1 MRYLT
6 FLFVILL
13 LASCGSDENTNQ
25 KDDFS
30 YLPDAVGGYS
40 TINIIADESLWDYGL
55 KSAIE
60 PAFSKEIEG
69 LLNAEREFDITT
81 VRSKAFNRLF
91 QRQRFIVIFVTGKK
105 VMQEGV
111 SVKNN
116 VYANG
121 QIIVQVAAK
130 TDEAVYAL
138 FKEKQQ
144 DVFQL
149 LDNHRTKII
158 QNLAAKENNKK
169 LEKTLANN
177 HGIKLTIPKSYK
189 LAADSTNFFYATKK
203 AEMKCEKFDHDKCYI
218 QTGIFTYFFNYT
230 SQEVFTPEKFIAMR
244 DSVTKIY
251 IEGNSTNDSLK
262 AYMQVYKGLPV
273 STENLNLNGK
283 FGYEV
288 KGWWDL
294 KNGTMGGPFVSVA
307 FVDEARSRV
316 IVTDAFI
323 YGPNF
328 NKRRFIK
335 ELEAICLSAKAL

>member
-6 FLFVILL
+6 FLFALFLL
-13 LASCGSDENTNQ
+13 ISCGDDENSNQ
-25 KDDFS
+25 SEEFS

-40 TINIIADESLWDYGL
+40 TINIIADETLWDYGL
-55 KSAIE
+55 KKAVE
-60 PAFSKEIEG
+60 PIFTQQIEG
-69 LLNAEREFDITT
+69 LLNPEREFDITT
-81 VRSKAFNRLF
+81 IRSKAFNRLF
-91 QRQRFIVIFVTGKK
+91 QRQRFLLIFVTGKK
-105 VMQEGV
+105 VLKSGV
-111 SVKNN
+111 SLKKD

-121 QIIVQVAAK
+121 QIIVQIAAK
-130 TDEAVYAL
+130 TNEEVYQL
-138 FKEKQQ
+138 FKSKQTE
-144 DVFQL
+144 VFQL
-149 LDNHRTKII
+149 LDDHRSKII
-158 QNLAAKENNKK
+158 QKLAAKNNNKK

-177 HGIKLTIPKSYK
+177 HGIKLTIPKSYQ
-189 LAADSTNFFYATKK
+189 LAADSTNFFYVTKK
-203 AEMKCEKFDHDKCYI
+203 AELKCEKFSHNKCYI

-230 SQEVFTPEKFIAMR
+230 SQDVFTPEKFIAMR
-244 DSVTKIY
+244 DSVTKTY
-251 IEGNSTNDSLK
+251 IEGNSTNDSLR

-316 IVTDAFI
+316 VVTDAFI

-335 ELEAICLSAKAL
+335 ELEAICLSASAM